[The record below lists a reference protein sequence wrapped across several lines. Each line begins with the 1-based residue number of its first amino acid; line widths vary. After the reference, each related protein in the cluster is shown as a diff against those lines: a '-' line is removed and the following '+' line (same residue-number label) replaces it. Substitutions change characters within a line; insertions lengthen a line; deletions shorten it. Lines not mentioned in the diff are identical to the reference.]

1 MAEIRELRKQMRSP
15 HADRNKLVK
24 MHSIITDNINNTFGE
39 ERAALTELR
48 TELKNLLKSL
58 FPEGAARM

>member
-1 MAEIRELRKQMRSP
+1 
-15 HADRNKLVK
+15 